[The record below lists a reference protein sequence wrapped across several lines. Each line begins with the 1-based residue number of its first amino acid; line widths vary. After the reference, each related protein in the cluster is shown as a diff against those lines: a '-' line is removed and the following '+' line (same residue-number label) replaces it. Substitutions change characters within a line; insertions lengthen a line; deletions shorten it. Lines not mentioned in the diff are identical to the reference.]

1 MRADAAANRR
11 GALAM
16 VFAMAS
22 FAVNDAL
29 VKLAT
34 VSYPTGQVL
43 AIRGL
48 FATLA
53 ALLLLRAVG
62 QFGDIRAA
70 ARPIV
75 LARAGIE
82 ALIAV
87 SFITA
92 LAHLP
97 LANITA
103 ILQAASLVVVALAA
117 LIGVERVGWRRWL
130 AIVVGFVGVL
140 IIVRPAAEGFTIF
153 SLYALLSALLVGV
166 RDLVTRR
173 IDAKV
178 PSAVVTL
185 TTTVTVCLVG
195 WIMGLFESWAALSLT
210 ATLYLIAAALFVAAG
225 NYGIIVAYRQGD
237 VSLVSAFRYS
247 VLVFALIL
255 GLAIWG
261 ERPDGPAL
269 VGALLIVGSGLYA
282 LHRERVRAAEARRAA
297 P

>member
-195 WIMGLFESWAALSLT
+195 WILGLFESWAALSLT

-269 VGALLIVGSGLYA
+269 FGALLIVGSGLYA